1 MVIAGP
7 LFGIF
12 LTDYARKFPY
22 ANIKKQ
28 VIIIIKKKGL
38 LSYGLYSMNN
48 LVFNSKPLVPDRY
61 DR

>member
-7 LFGIF
+7 LYGIF

-28 VIIIIKKKGL
+28 VIIIIIIKKG
-38 LSYGLYSMNN
+38 
-48 LVFNSKPLVPDRY
+48 PLILWPLFHEQFGIQF
-61 DR
+61 